1 VAHGVVRFRLEPL
14 SLDERLCWLQHSPSL
29 PYSPDIES
37 YGVANNGEVTITL
50 ITGAN
55 KGLGFETARRLVLA
69 GHSVYRGA
77 RDPKKGRV
85 AAESVGARFIE
96 LDVTSDES
104 VDAAARDI
112 LRRDGR
118 LDVLVNNAGIAGNGA
133 KPADVTADDLEHVFA
148 TNVFGLVRVTHAMLP
163 LLLKSEDPVIVNV
176 ASGLGSIGVVTD
188 RSRLESNFPTIAYSS
203 SKSAVTMLTVQYA
216 KAFPE
221 IRVNVVDPGYTATD
235 LNGNRGHQSV
245 TEGTDAIVELA
256 TIGSDGPTG
265 TFRDRSGTVPW

>member
-1 VAHGVVRFRLEPL
+1 M
-14 SLDERLCWLQHSPSL
+14 
-29 PYSPDIES
+29 
-37 YGVANNGEVTITL
+37 TITL

-55 KGLGFETARRLVLA
+55 KGLGFETARRLIGE
-69 GHSVYRGA
+69 GHSVYLGSRDAKRGRA
-77 RDPKKGRV
+77 
-85 AAESVGARFIE
+85 AAEAVGGRFIE

-112 LRRDGR
+112 RRRDGR
-118 LDVLVNNAGIAGNGA
+118 LDVLINNAGISGGRA
-133 KPADVTADDLEHVFA
+133 KPGDVTAEDLEHVYA

-163 LLLKSEDPVIVNV
+163 LLLQSEDPVIVNV

-188 RSRLESNFPTIAYSS
+188 KSRMESQFPTIAYGS

-221 IRVNVVDPGYTATD
+221 IRINVVDPGYTATD
-235 LNGNRGHQSV
+235 LNGNRGTQNV
-245 TEGTDAIVELA
+245 TEGTDAIVKLA

-265 TFRDRSGTVPW
+265 TFQDRNGTVPW

>member
-1 VAHGVVRFRLEPL
+1 
-14 SLDERLCWLQHSPSL
+14 
-29 PYSPDIES
+29 
-37 YGVANNGEVTITL
+37 VTITL

-55 KGLGFETARRLVLA
+55 KGLGFETARRLVDA
-69 GHSVYRGA
+69 GHSVYVGA
-77 RDPKKGRV
+77 RDPRRGRV
-85 AAESVGARFIE
+85 AADAVGGRFIE

-118 LDVLVNNAGIAGNGA
+118 LDVLINNAGIAGAAG
-133 KPADVTADDLEHVFA
+133 KPADVTAEEVEDVFA

-163 LLLKSEDPVIVNV
+163 LLLKSENPVIVNV
-176 ASGLGSIGVVTD
+176 ASGLGSIGVATD
-188 RSRLESNFPTIAYSS
+188 KERLESRFASIAYSS

-221 IRVNVVDPGYTATD
+221 LRVNVVDPGYTATD
-235 LNGNRGHQSV
+235 LNGNRGSQSV
-245 TEGTDAIVELA
+245 TEGTDAIVTLA

-265 TFRDRSGTVPW
+265 TFQDRNGTVPW

>member
-1 VAHGVVRFRLEPL
+1 
-14 SLDERLCWLQHSPSL
+14 
-29 PYSPDIES
+29 
-37 YGVANNGEVTITL
+37 VTITL

-69 GHSVYRGA
+69 GHSVYLGA
-77 RDPKKGRV
+77 RDAGRGRV
-85 AAESVGARFIE
+85 AAETVGARFLE

-112 LRRDGR
+112 QRRDGR
-118 LDVLVNNAGIAGNGA
+118 LDVLINNAGIAGNGA
-133 KPADVTADDLEHVFA
+133 KPLEVTADDLEHVYA

-163 LLLKSEDPVIVNV
+163 LLLKSDDPVIVNV

-188 RSRLESNFPTIAYSS
+188 KSRLESNFPTIAYGS

-221 IRVNVVDPGYTATD
+221 IRINVVDPGYTATD

-245 TEGTDAIVELA
+245 TEGTDVIVELA

-265 TFRDRSGTVPW
+265 TFRDRQGTVPW

>member
-1 VAHGVVRFRLEPL
+1 M
-14 SLDERLCWLQHSPSL
+14 
-29 PYSPDIES
+29 
-37 YGVANNGEVTITL
+37 TITL

-55 KGLGFETARRLVLA
+55 KGLGFETARRLVDA
-69 GHSVYRGA
+69 GHSVYVGA
-77 RDPKKGRV
+77 RDPRRGRV
-85 AAESVGARFIE
+85 AADAVGGRFIE

-118 LDVLVNNAGIAGNGA
+118 LDVLINNAGIAGAAG
-133 KPADVTADDLEHVFA
+133 KPADVTAEEVEDVFA

-163 LLLKSEDPVIVNV
+163 LLLKSENPVIVNV
-176 ASGLGSIGVVTD
+176 ASGLGSIGVATD
-188 RSRLESNFPTIAYSS
+188 KERLESRFASIAYSS

-221 IRVNVVDPGYTATD
+221 LRVNVVDPGYTATD
-235 LNGNRGHQSV
+235 LNGNRGSQSV
-245 TEGTDAIVELA
+245 TEGTDAIVTLA

-265 TFRDRSGTVPW
+265 TFQDRNGTVPW

>member
-1 VAHGVVRFRLEPL
+1 M
-14 SLDERLCWLQHSPSL
+14 
-29 PYSPDIES
+29 
-37 YGVANNGEVTITL
+37 TITL

-55 KGLGFETARRLVLA
+55 KGLGFETARRLIED
-69 GHSVYRGA
+69 GHSVYLGSRDAKRGRA
-77 RDPKKGRV
+77 
-85 AAESVGARFIE
+85 AAEAVGGRFIE

-112 LRRDGR
+112 RRRDGR
-118 LDVLVNNAGIAGNGA
+118 LDVLINNAGIGGGRS
-133 KPADVTADDLEHVFA
+133 KPADVTAEDLEHVYA

-188 RSRLESNFPTIAYSS
+188 KSRMESQFPTIAYSS

-235 LNGNRGHQSV
+235 LNGNRGTQTV
-245 TEGTDAIVELA
+245 TEGTDAIVKLA

-265 TFRDRSGTVPW
+265 TFQDRNGTVPW

>member
-1 VAHGVVRFRLEPL
+1 
-14 SLDERLCWLQHSPSL
+14 
-29 PYSPDIES
+29 
-37 YGVANNGEVTITL
+37 VTITL

-55 KGLGFETARRLVLA
+55 KGLGFEAARRLLGE
-69 GHSVYRGA
+69 GHSVYMASRDAKRGRA
-77 RDPKKGRV
+77 
-85 AAESVGARFIE
+85 AAESLGGRFLQ

-104 VDAAARDI
+104 VDAAAADI

-118 LDVLVNNAGIAGNGA
+118 LDVLINNAGISGGRG
-133 KPADVTADDLEHVFA
+133 KPAEVTAGDLEQVYA

-163 LLLKSEDPVIVNV
+163 LLLKSEEPVIVNV

-188 RSRLESNFPTIAYSS
+188 RNRLESNFASIAYGS

-245 TEGTDAIVELA
+245 AEGTDAIVKLA
-256 TIGSDGPTG
+256 TISADGPTG
-265 TFRDRSGTVPW
+265 TFQDRDGTVAW